1 MVGFF
6 WFLFSGCIHIIL
18 TSTIERTQC
27 KYFSKGINALDNSLI
42 KLTLISAAQSHVGG
56 RARSCTHP
64 QFWHTLSS
72 LSACKGVF
80 PLWWIGDKS
89 LPLKAIDVSVLT
101 SGDRGMGN
109 AAEPRDLC
117 LSHPP
122 LPSEHSL
129 PHSSPRPPAACT
141 RILHTPWH
149 DAGRLNSHVAPKSRL
164 EKHGVLHT
172 KAWGCREAGMVAI
185 QPHFRVQEQVFD
197 CCTVLIS
204 RWRPKSR

>member
-1 MVGFF
+1 MTPSLNFNQQPGQTSHVLLAPSVLEKPFLPEKSILMVGFF

-18 TSTIERTQC
+18 TSTVERTQC

-122 LPSEHSL
+122 
-129 PHSSPRPPAACT
+129 RPLT
-141 RILHTPWH
+141 RIRGGTLRSPYQTPQNGH
-149 DAGRLNSHVAPKSRL
+149 
-164 EKHGVLHT
+164 
-172 KAWGCREAGMVAI
+172 
-185 QPHFRVQEQVFD
+185 
-197 CCTVLIS
+197 
-204 RWRPKSR
+204 